1 MPLRRVAAFA
11 ASLAFAAVATS
22 RAEIPVVE
30 LDGVVHAV
38 SAAHVVQAIDRA
50 DAAGAPLAIIRMD
63 TPGGL
68 DSSMRQIV
76 ERMLRAKT
84 PVAVF
89 VAPSGARGA
98 SAGFVIAVCADV
110 AAMAPGTNIGAAHP
124 VSSMGQMDE
133 TMAKKVTQDAAAYI
147 RGKAERRGRNVELAE
162 KAVVESRSFT
172 EKEALDAHLVDLVAN
187 DVPDLLARLEGREVK
202 RFDGSTVVLRLAG
215 QKTVDVR
222 MDWRQAVLAAIASPE
237 ILFLLL
243 LGALAGLGAEI
254 SHPGLVFPGV
264 LGAVCLILFLFA
276 SQIIPVN
283 WAGVLLV
290 VLAIGLFAAEVKV
303 HSFGLLTIGGLVAM
317 ILGAMMLVDSP
328 VPALRVDVWR
338 LLPVIVAFAVFVLAI
353 VRLVV
358 QSQRRRP
365 ATGAEGLVGAH
376 GRALGAL
383 DGSGEGWV
391 LVQGERWRAGA
402 GEPVAAG
409 EPVVVVAVGEGLVL
423 RVKKGA

>member
-11 ASLAFAAVATS
+11 ASLAFAAAATS

-50 DAAGAPLAIIRMD
+50 DAASAPLVIIRMD

-172 EKEALDAHLVDLVAN
+172 EKEALDADLVDLVAN

-317 ILGAMMLVDSP
+317 ILGAMMLVDSEA
-328 VPALRVDVWR
+328 PALRVDVWR

-409 EPVVVVAVGEGLVL
+409 EPVVVVAVEEGLVL